1 LRLGYN
7 RNLRALLPA
16 STEHPS
22 VHAEAT
28 IQQLKQQAGGVQAEL
43 QQERIGYDQ
52 ASEELKAAA
61 ADRDE
66 SAANLAHQE
75 LQLQEQEV
83 RC

>member
-1 LRLGYN
+1 V
-7 RNLRALLPA
+7 P
-16 STEHPS
+16 
-22 VHAEAT
+22 AEAI

-43 QQERIGYDQ
+43 QQARIGYDQ

-66 SAANLAHQE
+66 SAANLAHLE